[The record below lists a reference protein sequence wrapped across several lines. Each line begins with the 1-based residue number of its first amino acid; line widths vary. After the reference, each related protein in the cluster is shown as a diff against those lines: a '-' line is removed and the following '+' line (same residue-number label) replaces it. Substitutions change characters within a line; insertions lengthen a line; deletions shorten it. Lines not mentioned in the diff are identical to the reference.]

1 MIYEPYW
8 GLFWTTGMPE
18 AWLMSRNR
26 MGQLENAAG
35 LGGENTPD
43 GTQSGSPDNA
53 PGTSQGF
60 T

>member
-18 AWLMSRNR
+18 AWLMSRKR
-26 MGQLENAAG
+26 MGQLKDAAG
-35 LGGENTPD
+35 PGEENTPA
-43 GTQSGSPDNA
+43 GIQSDSLDNV
-53 PGTSQGF
+53 PGTPQGF